1 MESRVLGSPKLTTNS
16 ATCSIFR
23 VSQLITNSDVNAR
36 SYQPRTVSI
45 GPYHRGK
52 PHLKAMEEHKWRFL
66 ARAIARTGVGLDR
79 LIKEVKV
86 LETQARASYSEAI
99 PTPEDKPNEFVEMLV
114 LDGIF
119 VIEILRGF
127 SKVVPFDKG
136 DLLGSMQWMRFC
148 LRDDFLCLENQ
159 IPYIVLQKLYQLT
172 EMKGREWLPRGSMP
186 TLSQTAFHLFKISDE
201 TGRDPETIRNALGC
215 HFEGLHLLDLVR
227 KSYLPK
233 PKPEVSASGNRPSGA
248 ENVSPVSG
256 SSGETPKVIN
266 IPSISKLR
274 RAGIE
279 VKLRDNQDTKRSF
292 LPVDFKRGVIWMP
305 LLELDDTMC
314 AILLNFIAFE
324 QCYEGT
330 DRRMSEYAKF
340 LDCLIDTHEDVD
352 LLCEAEILRHHFGS
366 QREVAEFVNRLGMAA
381 AVDNTKSYLRDVYVG
396 VDEHYKNKFHVY
408 LAEVRDTHFRSPWTA
423 LSLLAAL
430 ILLAFTVGQ
439 TIYTI
444 YPYYHPHEEKHSI
457 AAPPKPY
464 P

>member
-1 MESRVLGSPKLTTNS
+1 
-16 ATCSIFR
+16 
-23 VSQLITNSDVNAR
+23 
-36 SYQPRTVSI
+36 
-45 GPYHRGK
+45 
-52 PHLKAMEEHKWRFL
+52 MEEHKWRFL

-79 LIKEVKV
+79 LINGVKV

-99 PTPEDKPNEFVEMLV
+99 LNDKPNEFVEMLV

-127 SKVVPFDKG
+127 SEVVPFDKD
-136 DLLGSMQWMRFC
+136 DLLGSMQWMRC
-148 LRDDFLCLENQ
+148 RLRDDFLCLENQ

-172 EMKGREWLPRGSMP
+172 EMKGREWLPSRRMP
-186 TLSQTAFHLFKISDE
+186 TLSQTALHLFKISDE
-201 TGRDPETIRNALGC
+201 TGRDPETIRGALGC
-215 HFEGLHLLDLVR
+215 DIEGLHLLDLVR
-227 KSYLPK
+227 KSYFPQQKQK
-233 PKPEVSASGNRPSGA
+233 PTVSASGNPPSGA
-248 ENVSPVSG
+248 ENVLSVWDCLR
-256 SSGETPKVIN
+256 TKVPN
-266 IPSISKLR
+266 IRSISKLR
-274 RAGIE
+274 RAGIV
-279 VKLRDNQDTKRSF
+279 VKLRVHQDCERSF
-292 LPVDFKRGVIWMP
+292 LPVKFKRGVIWMP

-324 QCYEGT
+324 QCYKGT
-330 DRRMSEYAKF
+330 DKRMSEYVKF
-340 LDCLIDTHEDVD
+340 LHCLIDMHEDVD

-381 AVDNTKSYLRDVYVG
+381 EVDNTKSYLRDVYVG

-430 ILLAFTVGQ
+430 IVLALTVGQ

-457 AAPPKPY
+457 APPPKPY